1 MYAQGHGMIP
11 YFIPTCHFCGFD
23 GHIRPNCFQYIKMC
37 RTKSMIE
44 KRKNRAKMHVPRNDK
59 IDLHNPMTSRAHIP
73 KTTRKENVLPI
84 WIRKNEYI
92 CHVAQIALKANSSNF
107 WYLDSGCSRH
117 MTGNKS
123 FSETLVME
131 EGGCVTFGDGSKKR
145 VRGKGTISI
154 PGLPSLSN
162 ALFVDGLKA
171 NLISISHLS
180 D

>member
-1 MYAQGHGMIP
+1 MFLGM
-11 YFIPTCHFCGFD
+11 
-23 GHIRPNCFQYIKMC
+23 N
-37 RTKSMIE
+37 RT
-44 KRKNRAKMHVPRNDK
+44 NLHDPR
-59 IDLHNPMTSRAHIP
+59 TSRAHVP
-73 KTTRKENVLPI
+73 LTTRKESVSPR
-84 WIRKNEYI
+84 WIRRDEYF

-123 FSETLVME
+123 FFETLVME

-145 VRGKGTISI
+145 VVGKGTISI

-162 ALFVDGLKA
+162 ALYVDGLKA

-180 D
+180 DEGFPSCLAKMIAQS